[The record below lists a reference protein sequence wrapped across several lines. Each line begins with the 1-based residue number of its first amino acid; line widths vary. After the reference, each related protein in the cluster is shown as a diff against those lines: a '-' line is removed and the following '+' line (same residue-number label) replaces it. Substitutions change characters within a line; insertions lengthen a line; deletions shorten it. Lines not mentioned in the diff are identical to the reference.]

1 MNLRNFDLNLLTIFE
16 AILAERSMTR
26 AAKRL
31 GMTQPAIS
39 NALNRLRQQI
49 DDPLFLRTAD
59 GMTPTPRAQALAPA
73 VQSAL
78 ETVRRCLS
86 DDATFN
92 PARAN
97 RTFTL
102 ALGDYAEQA
111 IVPALIREV
120 RAQSKTIHFHFLP
133 NAGSTLIKE
142 MREGRVDLVWDG
154 TAVEQSGFIS
164 EVVESN
170 KMVCIMAKDHPL
182 AQKEVLS
189 IEDYAQA
196 EHVQLSATSSYAHD
210 TDQQIRRLGIR
221 RKFAVEVPRFL
232 SMMQITAATDLLS
245 TTTEHFARTYQ
256 GDLGIVVKELPFNMT
271 RDVYQSWHSSQTN
284 DPGHAWLREL
294 LSPIRHNRQTLP
306 EEPATLLGT
315 DHD

>member
-59 GMTPTPRAQALAPA
+59 GMTPTPRAQALAPSIK
-73 VQSAL
+73 SAL
-78 ETVRRCLS
+78 ETVRRSLS

-92 PARAN
+92 PASAN

-102 ALGDYAEQA
+102 ALGDYAEQT
-111 IVPALIREV
+111 IVPHLIREV
-120 RAQSKTIHFHFLP
+120 RAQSKNIHFHFLP
-133 NAGSTLIKE
+133 NAGSSLIKE

-154 TAVEQSGFIS
+154 TAVEQNGFVS

-182 AQKEVLS
+182 AQKDILS
-189 IEDYAQA
+189 VEDYAQA
-196 EHVQLSATSSYAHD
+196 EHVQLSASSSYTHD

-232 SMMQITAATDLLS
+232 SMMRITAATDLLS
-245 TTTEHFARTYQ
+245 TMTERFARTFQ
-256 GDLGIVVKELPFNMT
+256 EDFGIVVKELPFELT
-271 RDVYQSWHSSQTN
+271 RQIYQSWHSSQTN

-294 LSPIRHNRQTLP
+294 LGPIPRLTRAQTNRHS
-306 EEPATLLGT
+306 
-315 DHD
+315 

>member
-59 GMTPTPRAQALAPA
+59 GMTPTPRAQALAPSIK
-73 VQSAL
+73 SAL
-78 ETVRRCLS
+78 ETVRRSLS

-92 PARAN
+92 PASAN

-102 ALGDYAEQA
+102 ALGDYAEQVIA
-111 IVPALIREV
+111 PHLIREV
-120 RAQSKTIHFHFLP
+120 RAQSKNIHFHFLP
-133 NAGSTLIKE
+133 NAGSSLIKE

-154 TAVEQSGFIS
+154 TAVEQNGFIS

-182 AQKEVLS
+182 AQKDVLS
-189 IEDYAQA
+189 IDDYAQA
-196 EHVQLSATSSYAHD
+196 EHVQLSATSSYTHD

-232 SMMQITAATDLLS
+232 PMMRITAATDLLS
-245 TTTEHFARTYQ
+245 TMTEHFARTYQ
-256 GDLGIVVKELPFNMT
+256 EDFGIVVKELPFDLT
-271 RDVYQSWHSSQTN
+271 RQVYQSWHSSQTN
-284 DPGHAWLREL
+284 DPGHTWLREL
-294 LSPIRHNRQTLP
+294 LGPIPRLARAQANKYT
-306 EEPATLLGT
+306 
-315 DHD
+315 